1 MAFEP
6 LEKKSLGASVFEQ
19 IRDRILGGT
28 LPPGVSL
35 PAERVLA
42 DKLGVNR
49 QAVREGL
56 QRLEQIGLVRTRQ
69 GGATR
74 VLDFRRTAGL
84 EVLARLLV
92 TQRGIDT
99 ALVRSVLEMRR
110 ELGISVVRLCA
121 ERRAGKVHETLGAT
135 VDELEA
141 AAGDVPRQQ
150 GIALRFWQHVVD
162 GSGNLAYRL
171 AFNSLETAYGEVM
184 SYLTHVMAD
193 EVSAVADYRKL
204 ARAIARGSERDA
216 VAAAR
221 AIVARGEAAVGE
233 VLDAIDQER
242 TR

>member
-6 LEKKSLGASVFEQ
+6 LERKSLGASVFEQ
-19 IRDRILGGT
+19 IRDRILAGA
-28 LPPGVSL
+28 LAPGERL

-92 TQRGIDT
+92 TKSGIDT
-99 ALVRSVLEMRR
+99 NLVRSVLEMRR

-121 ERRAGKVHETLGAT
+121 ERRSRDVEAKLAT
-135 VDELEA
+135 VVDELEA

-150 GIALRFWQHVVD
+150 ELALRFWQHVVD

-204 ARAIARGSERDA
+204 ARAIARGSARDA

-221 AIVARGEAAVGE
+221 AIVARGEAAVTE
-233 VLDAIDQER
+233 VLTAIDEER
-242 TR
+242 TS